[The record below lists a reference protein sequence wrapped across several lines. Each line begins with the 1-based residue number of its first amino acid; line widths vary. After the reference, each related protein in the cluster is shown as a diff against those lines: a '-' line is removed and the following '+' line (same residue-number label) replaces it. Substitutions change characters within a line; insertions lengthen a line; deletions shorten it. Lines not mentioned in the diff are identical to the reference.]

1 MGELT
6 RSVSS
11 NGQGT
16 QLHLRREG
24 TPLFVRPCFEGCFE
38 TEEEH
43 LPRLR
48 QTDLQ
53 NPESFHVRLTAF
65 LMKQH

>member
-1 MGELT
+1 
-6 RSVSS
+6 
-11 NGQGT
+11 
-16 QLHLRREG
+16 
-24 TPLFVRPCFEGCFE
+24 
-38 TEEEH
+38 
-43 LPRLR
+43 LR